1 VKRGQRS
8 RLSREDKAE
17 RLELVK
23 DSFKKGKGKERA
35 DMSDEVD
42 GVSRGSHG
50 NGEKEGKS
58 EEGNV
63 GFGPLEEMV
72 EVRRANHESG
82 GDKLEEESGDN
93 FKLK

>member
-1 VKRGQRS
+1 MKRGQRS

-58 EEGNV
+58 EEA
-63 GFGPLEEMV
+63 LEEMV